1 MSSATT
7 LKVPTATPA
16 TTPAPAAAPAAA
28 LSVAMTVVL
37 VFITHGFVNAL
48 LLTPWN
54 PLRCAYWNIVGCTE
68 DQAWMLNWL
77 AFSQFHMHV
86 LLLCIARTSI
96 GNVILEQRLVYLS
109 SSIMLANLSTGVFML
124 DLLNPQ
130 MAGLQMLIYL
140 GLLSVMLYNAAT
152 TLPMIAPLPIKLRSS
167 SFDARKKLPV
177 ATIAVGVQFLFSA
190 LRVVDMTFGSG
201 RAGYLG
207 DSSSPVYMSMSHA
220 AVTAMMWTSVILA
233 WATLMTTAEQHKA
246 LLVGHALVLFAS
258 QIMLAGSQGER
269 IKPDQVKVGVVGS
282 FIGIVVSLLGA
293 Y

>member
-1 MSSATT
+1 MSSAT
-7 LKVPTATPA
+7 LKVPAAST
-16 TTPAPAAAPAAA
+16 APAAAPEA
-28 LSVAMTVVL
+28 LSVPMTVVL

-54 PLRCAYWNIVGCTE
+54 PLRCAYWNIVDCTE

-86 LLLCIARTSI
+86 LLVCIARTSI
-96 GNVILEQRLVYLS
+96 GNVILEQRLVFLS

-140 GLLSVMLYNAAT
+140 GLLSVMLYYAAT
-152 TLPMIAPLPIKLRSS
+152 TTIPITTAPTLLSIKLRSS

-190 LRVVDMTFGSG
+190 MRVVDMTFGAG
-201 RAGYLG
+201 RNGYLG
-207 DSSSPVYMSMSHA
+207 DSSSAVYMSMSHA
-220 AVTAMMWTSVILA
+220 AVTAMMWTSIILA
-233 WATLMTTAEQHKA
+233 WATLMTTADQHKA

-269 IKPDQVKVGVVGS
+269 IKPDQVKAGVVGS